1 MSAEG
6 QLTVAGNDS
15 LTVKLLT
22 NVNFVILFK
31 KVLFGKAFNF
41 ITWTRN
47 IVQLLLQPDFSG
59 KITKQNQNCNFYTVC
74 LV

>member
-15 LTVKLLT
+15 LAVKLLT
-22 NVNFVILFK
+22 NVNFVIFFK
-31 KVLFGKAFNF
+31 KVFLDKAFNF

-47 IVQLLLQPDFSG
+47 IVQLLLHSNFSG
-59 KITKQNQNCNFYTVC
+59 KIIKQGQNCNF
-74 LV
+74 